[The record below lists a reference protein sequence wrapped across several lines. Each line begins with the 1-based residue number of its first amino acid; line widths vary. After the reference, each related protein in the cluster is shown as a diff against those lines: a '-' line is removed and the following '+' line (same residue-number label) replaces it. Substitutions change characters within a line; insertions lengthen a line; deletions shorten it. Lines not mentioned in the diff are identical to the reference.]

1 MGVKKKKVEELWQI
15 APKFD
20 QRTLREQYLLGKIF
34 NIGSF
39 VESLNT
45 GLVGKILRKGTNYLI
60 CVTEENRMFKS
71 WIHDVMEYTEKKADK
86 IEREPGKPNTLVGT
100 TGYLKYAMK
109 MTDTKKI
116 KNFNIEQFINKYKL
130 KK

>member
-1 MGVKKKKVEELWQI
+1 M
-15 APKFD
+15 
-20 QRTLREQYLLGKIF
+20 GKIF

-71 WIHDVMEYTEKKADK
+71 WIHDVMETTKPKEKKPDT
-86 IEREPGKPNTLVGT
+86 RVGT
-100 TGYLKYAMK
+100 NAYYKYAIK
-109 MTDTKKI
+109 MTPGSQEGAKNLLPGQKPYTI
-116 KNFNIEQFINKYKL
+116 KEFINKYR